1 MITTGQK
8 IAIQPTTAS
17 RLPDTDLANIK
28 FGRVFCDHMFMM
40 DYKDGEWRTFT
51 ISPFVD
57 LRMSP
62 ASLVLHY
69 SQTIFE
75 GMKAY
80 KQKNGTT
87 AIFRPK
93 ENIARMNKSTERMC
107 MPHIP
112 EDLFLEALI
121 ELVRLDRNWIPDGE
135 ESAMYIRPFMFA
147 SDEYIGVRPSDGYKF
162 IIFTGPVRGYYA
174 KPVNVKIETK
184 YSRAFPGGT
193 GEAKCGGNYA
203 GGLYPA
209 MLGAKEGFDQLIW
222 TDGLTHEHIE
232 ESGTMNVFFNIDGT
246 LVTPDLDGTIL
257 HGITRD
263 SILRIAGD
271 QGNKVETRKVS
282 VKEIVEAARKGT
294 LRSAFGAGTAA
305 TIAHIQSITHNGERF
320 ELPEVSNREIANSI
334 GTVLSDIRL
343 GRIAD
348 PYGWMVPV

>member
-40 DYKDGEWRTFT
+40 DYKDGEWRTPT
-51 ISPFVD
+51 ISPFAD

-147 SDEYIGVRPSDGYKF
+147 SDEYIGVRPS
-162 IIFTGPVRGYYA
+162 
-174 KPVNVKIETK
+174 
-184 YSRAFPGGT
+184 
-193 GEAKCGGNYA
+193 A
-203 GGLYPA
+203 GINSSFSLD
-209 MLGAKEGFDQLIW
+209 LCEVI
-222 TDGLTHEHIE
+222 
-232 ESGTMNVFFNIDGT
+232 
-246 LVTPDLDGTIL
+246 TPN
-257 HGITRD
+257 
-263 SILRIAGD
+263 
-271 QGNKVETRKVS
+271 Q
-282 VKEIVEAARKGT
+282 
-294 LRSAFGAGTAA
+294 
-305 TIAHIQSITHNGERF
+305 
-320 ELPEVSNREIANSI
+320 
-334 GTVLSDIRL
+334 
-343 GRIAD
+343 
-348 PYGWMVPV
+348 